1 MGARSRS
8 AKLPRARTA
17 AGAGYCLEEEHQDME
32 GGDRPNPFR
41 VILQPASVHL
51 TLAVATSAAYGPDK
65 VPLSSPP
72 VAIGKRLFP
81 FSVRLA
87 TALRLQVLSQDGSFR
102 KVKKKM
108 TVSLALLRTV

>member
-1 MGARSRS
+1 M
-8 AKLPRARTA
+8 A

-102 KVKKKM
+102 KVKKNDCFIGS
-108 TVSLALLRTV
+108 TQDCISEEVNAS